1 MTADNSLTA
10 DVGRAGKC
18 RGNLRIEVDHQ
29 VTLLRNLFVTVFD
42 LLGDPFSEAVT
53 A

>member
-10 DVGRAGKC
+10 DVGRVGKC
-18 RGNLRIEVDHQ
+18 RGNIRIEVDHQ
-29 VTLLRNLFVTVFD
+29 VTLLRKLFVTVFD
-42 LLGDPFSEAVT
+42 LLGDPLSEVVA